1 MWIPRFNLCRNQNK
15 NTIDRFREA
24 MEQGLDPNKNLANA
38 TSLNPNHLFAMKAL
52 SRMREQADRSDMGFA
67 GGFVTENGYHYTIS
81 NLENDDIQKKA
92 VDYLVKLKIK
102 ETLEMSDLEK
112 YFKIVQTEDGVQIQI
127 ISDAFEDDSFM
138 V

>member
-1 MWIPRFNLCRNQNK
+1 ML
-15 NTIDRFREA
+15 FR
-24 MEQGLDPNKNLANA
+24 
-38 TSLNPNHLFAMKAL
+38 S
-52 SRMREQADRSDMGFA
+52 
-67 GGFVTENGYHYTIS
+67 NGYHYTIS

-102 ETLEMSDLEK
+102 ETLEMNDLEK